1 MHLGVGVPGAYR
13 GLDPDSRLFLSSTGE
28 GFKITPY
35 GKDGQ
40 RRQLPGHLAGPG
52 DAESVG
58 LCGGSDGRGNRCERI
73 GGERS
78 SAMKPAIAILSLF
91 LAIPCCNAQTPKEKF
106 ITYSLQIER
115 AETAAA
121 HGKHAQAMD
130 TYDSAFALLPFMG
143 YDYFD
148 AVVNALKAGSDERA
162 NELLIQGTENG
173 LILKGQYDSTL
184 HSFLQSERCMP
195 YLNMQ
200 DYMRARWLSHA
211 DTVLM
216 RKLRNVGS
224 WYVMVEDSS
233 GNTVQVTDSSAF
245 VRLMALVKES
255 GWPTPLTVGSDFY
268 RAKPALQPTLRL
280 SRQPEVAADLAIYP
294 NCDEPGRFATGFPRT
309 VPRHGRHRQ
318 RQADD
323 LRRHAR
329 ILQRGSLEMGSGR
342 SCDVE
347 QEPGIDRA
355 WSRRGLRVPLQ
366 HRPVQCPLCGTLISG
381 RIHASATTPI
391 VFTTKPKAKSNCS
404 VAVRSL
410 LSISKASGA
419 FSSGSAS
426 RLVSSS
432 SRRSMFSSTLA

>member
-1 MHLGVGVPGAYR
+1 
-13 GLDPDSRLFLSSTGE
+13 
-28 GFKITPY
+28 
-35 GKDGQ
+35 
-40 RRQLPGHLAGPG
+40 
-52 DAESVG
+52 
-58 LCGGSDGRGNRCERI
+58 
-73 GGERS
+73 
-78 SAMKPAIAILSLF
+78 MKPAIAILSLF

-268 RAKPALQPTLRL
+268 RAQSLLFNQLYDYPASPKWQQILPYIQTAMNRGALPPDFLAPFQDMADIDKGKPTTYGVMLAFYSEDPSKWDLVDRATLNKNRASIGLGPVEDFAFRYNIDL
-280 SRQPEVAADLAIYP
+280 SNA
-294 NCDEPGRFATGFPRT
+294 RFA
-309 VPRHGRHRQ
+309 
-318 RQADD
+318 
-323 LRRHAR
+323 
-329 ILQRGSLEMGSGR
+329 
-342 SCDVE
+342 
-347 QEPGIDRA
+347 EP
-355 WSRRGLRVPLQ
+355 
-366 HRPVQCPLCGTLISG
+366 
-381 RIHASATTPI
+381 
-391 VFTTKPKAKSNCS
+391 
-404 VAVRSL
+404 
-410 LSISKASGA
+410 
-419 FSSGSAS
+419 
-426 RLVSSS
+426 
-432 SRRSMFSSTLA
+432 